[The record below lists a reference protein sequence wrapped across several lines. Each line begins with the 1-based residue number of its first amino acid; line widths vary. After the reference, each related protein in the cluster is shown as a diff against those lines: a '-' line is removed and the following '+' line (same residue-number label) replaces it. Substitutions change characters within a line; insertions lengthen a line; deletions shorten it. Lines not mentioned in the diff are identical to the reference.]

1 MSRPMKNSGLE
12 WIEEI
17 PEGWSVTQLGRIGKF
32 SASGIDKKV
41 NEKEVPVK
49 IINYTDIYR
58 NKTMIIDSTIDFME
72 VTCSLDKRESHLVEV
87 GDIIF
92 TPSSETI
99 EEIGRSSVVYETVE
113 NLSFSYHVLKY
124 HPLIEMNLSFK
135 KYLCN
140 NHFLYNYFSS
150 KAVGTIRKT
159 LNRQDFKL
167 APVLIPTIKEQQKI
181 ADFLDEKTSQIDSII
196 ENTKQSIIE
205 FKKYKQALITETV
218 TKGLNPDVKMKASG
232 IKWIG
237 EIPEDWEI
245 TKFKYEIYT
254 RGRLGWKG
262 LTADEYVKEGKI
274 FLATPNIKG
283 SEIDFTNVNYI
294 TDERY
299 QESPEI
305 MLSEGDV
312 LLTKD
317 GSTLGTVNVIRF
329 LPKEATVNS
338 SIAVLTPSENLHSLY
353 LYNYIK
359 SSYIQNLINRKKDG
373 MGVPHLFQKDIR
385 EFNLL
390 LPEIQEQQQIANYLD
405 EKCTHIDSLIAD
417 KEQLIREFEDY
428 KKALIFEYVTG
439 KKEVE

>member
-1 MSRPMKNSGLE
+1 MKNSGLE

-262 LTADEYVKEGKI
+262 LTADEYVNEGKI

-359 SSYIQNLINRKKDG
+359 
-373 MGVPHLFQKDIR
+373 
-385 EFNLL
+385 
-390 LPEIQEQQQIANYLD
+390 
-405 EKCTHIDSLIAD
+405 T
-417 KEQLIREFEDY
+417 
-428 KKALIFEYVTG
+428 
-439 KKEVE
+439 

>member
-1 MSRPMKNSGLE
+1 MRGVIVRDLINPTGKMPATFDGYQYVEKGNLLLCLFDIDVTPRCVGVVKNNGLTSPAYSRYILRNQESLE
-12 WIEEI
+12 YYNYLL
-17 PEGWSVTQLGRIGKF
+17 TYLD
-32 SASGIDKKV
+32 DKK
-41 NEKEVPVK
+41 
-49 IINYTDIYR
+49 I
-58 NKTMIIDSTIDFME
+58 
-72 VTCSLDKRESHLVEV
+72 L
-87 GDIIF
+87 
-92 TPSSETI
+92 
-99 EEIGRSSVVYETVE
+99 
-113 NLSFSYHVLKY
+113 LSFAKSLRNT
-124 HPLIEMNLSFK
+124 LTDE
-135 KYLCN
+135 
-140 NHFLYNYFSS
+140 YFG
-150 KAVGTIRKT
+150 AVKT
-159 LNRQDFKL
+159 LL
-167 APVLIPTIKEQQKI
+167 PPVHEQQKI
-181 ADFLDEKTSQIDSII
+181 AAFLDEKTIQIDAII
-196 ENTKQSIIE
+196 DNTKQSIIE

-262 LTADEYVKEGKI
+262 LTADEYVNEGKI

>member
-262 LTADEYVKEGKI
+262 LTADEYVNEGKI

-417 KEQLIREFEDY
+417 KEQLIREFEEY